1 MINQDVEEKLEKMSL
16 ELAKIDAAERVL
28 NKVSVYSVESSNKL
42 ENLAF
47 KIFEQSLKNI
57 KEL

>member
-28 NKVSVYSVESSNKL
+28 NKVSVYSVESS
-42 ENLAF
+42 
-47 KIFEQSLKNI
+47 IFFL
-57 KEL
+57 

>member
-1 MINQDVEEKLEKMSL
+1 MINQNVEEKLEKVSL

-28 NKVSVYSVESSNKL
+28 NKVSVYSAESSNKL

-57 KEL
+57 KEI